1 MHIPN
6 IRKQFLKEVTMDPI
20 KILFFDIDGTLV
32 DPATKKISPKTRE
45 AIHRLHEK
53 GFLLCIATG
62 RVPASLPDF
71 GDLHFDAF
79 CTFNGS
85 VCYNQTET
93 IYHNPIPPESVK
105 KVIEN
110 VTALGRPVSIALRD
124 RLVANGVEKDLAD
137 YYGLAGL
144 TLTASEDFE
153 QACQENVYQ
162 IMMGCREQDHPAII
176 QGAKGV
182 KIAVSWDRAVDV
194 ISDGG
199 GKGDG
204 IRKILEYYHLDPSQ
218 AVAFGD
224 SYNDIE
230 MLQAVGNS
238 VAMGNAAQALKD
250 IAAEV
255 CGPVSEDGIYHYCL
269 DRGWI

>member
-1 MHIPN
+1 MS
-6 IRKQFLKEVTMDPI
+6 PI

-32 DPATKKISPKTRE
+32 DPATKQISPKTRE
-45 AIHRLHEK
+45 ALHLLHKK

-93 IYHNPIPPESVK
+93 IYHNPISPESVK
-105 KVIEN
+105 RVVQN
-110 VTALGRPVSIALRD
+110 VTALGRPVAVALRD

-137 YYGLAGL
+137 YYALAGL

-153 QACQENVYQ
+153 EACQEDVYQ

-176 QGAKGV
+176 RGAKGV
-182 KIAVSWDRAVDV
+182 KVAISWDRAVDV
-194 ISDGG
+194 ISDSG
-199 GKGDG
+199 GKGTG
-204 IRKILEYYHLDPSQ
+204 IRKILEYYHLEPSQ
-218 AVAFGD
+218 ALAFGD
-224 SYNDIE
+224 SYNDME
-230 MLQAVGNS
+230 MLQAVGTG
-238 VAMGNAAQALKD
+238 VAMGNAPDPLKA
-250 IAAEV
+250 IAKDV
-255 CGPVSEDGIYHYCL
+255 CGPVSQDGIYHYCL
-269 DRGWI
+269 SRGLL

>member
-1 MHIPN
+1 MN
-6 IRKQFLKEVTMDPI
+6 PI

-32 DPATKKISPKTRE
+32 DPATKQISPKTRE

-53 GFLLCIATG
+53 GILLCVATG
-62 RVPASLPDF
+62 RAPASLPDF

-85 VCYNQTET
+85 LCCTKTET
-93 IYHNPIPPESVK
+93 IFHNPIPAEAVQ
-105 KVIEN
+105 KVIQN

-137 YYGLAGL
+137 YYALAGL

-153 QACQENVYQ
+153 EACQEDVYQ

-182 KIAVSWDRAVDV
+182 KIAISWDRAVDV
-194 ISDGG
+194 ISDSG
-199 GKGDG
+199 GKGTG
-204 IRKILEYYHLDPSQ
+204 IRKILEYYHLAPSQ
-218 AVAFGD
+218 AMAFGD
-224 SYNDIE
+224 SFNDIE
-230 MLQAVGNS
+230 MLQAVGTG
-238 VAMGNAAQALKD
+238 VAMGNAPDQLKA
-250 IAAEV
+250 IATDV
-255 CGPVSEDGIYHYCL
+255 CGPVSADGIYHYCVAHA
-269 DRGWI
+269 II